1 MTVTWWLRRKR
12 FNNVFF
18 ILLKEAF
25 LPSLKIK
32 QFVVFVSFSLFFFG
46 GKHHYSDRHKN
57 IGQLSSL
64 WSVVLS
70 HQVFP
75 SKFLFN
81 SFRFIFLFRIQ
92 TIKFG
97 QDGIRSA
104 EFWCR
109 PLHPLCPNH
118 SHKVSRK
125 ILEKQSTWVAVAS
138 HMTNWANLRALFQLS
153 KATHS
158 LNYQYLTRSYFVS
171 VTNFVQWDGYRWSN
185 GLQLTTV
192 PACSKHT

>member
-1 MTVTWWLRRKR
+1 MGEFFTICCIILRAGHATTLTRCNVCDHVFR
-12 FNNVFF
+12 PNYDCICRGRRHYGLNVFF

-125 ILEKQSTWVAVAS
+125 ILEKQST
-138 HMTNWANLRALFQLS
+138 
-153 KATHS
+153 
-158 LNYQYLTRSYFVS
+158 
-171 VTNFVQWDGYRWSN
+171 
-185 GLQLTTV
+185 
-192 PACSKHT
+192 